1 VRSQPNF
8 HLCGTGAVLMDVSE
22 GPFSLEAQQHLWSLG
37 AADGPLQRL
46 PGVRNVV
53 LGVNNVLVTFDALQ
67 VHPQQ
72 LGEAMAAAWQE
83 SQPGAGTGRRFEVEV
98 AYDLSAGSEL
108 HDIARHVGLDAAEVV
123 RLHTSVE
130 YHVAC
135 IGSVPG
141 FAYMVG
147 LPPQLATPRLDTPRA
162 RIPKGAVAIGGP
174 QTAVIPMD
182 MPSGW
187 RVLGHTELD
196 LFDPFR
202 PEPALLAPGDRIRF
216 SAAGG
221 GS

>member
-1 VRSQPNF
+1 
-8 HLCGTGAVLMDVSE
+8 MDVSA
-22 GPFSLEAQQHLWSLG
+22 GPFSLEAQRHLWFL
-37 AADGPLQRL
+37 AAEAGPLQQL

-72 LGEAMAAAWQE
+72 LGEAMTEAWQA
-83 SQPGAGTGRRFEVEV
+83 SQPAQGTGRLVEVEV
-98 AYDLSAGSEL
+98 AYDMAPQSEL
-108 HDIARHVGLDAAEVV
+108 HDIARHVGVDAAEVV

-135 IGSVPG
+135 VGSVPG
-141 FAYMVG
+141 FPYLVG

-196 LFDPFR
+196 LFDPYR
-202 PEPALLAPGDRIRF
+202 AQPALLAPGDRLRF
-216 SAAGG
+216 SAAGARA
-221 GS
+221 